1 MAGRK
6 RIALVTGGAGRL
18 GRTLASKLVEDGYEV
33 RCLIQRKEDAL
44 EAPPGT
50 IPYLGDI
57 TDEKALA
64 DACAGVE
71 LVIHLAAI
79 VSEYRGGPKDIMKTN
94 VLGTRRV
101 VDAAKAA
108 GARRLLFASST
119 SVYGR
124 KRRGKLNEDSET
136 GPSDTY
142 GQSKVLAEKE
152 VVNSGLNYTIF
163 RIATIY
169 GPGFEDFFLKM
180 FGIVRQGRGFM
191 VGKGENHIPLVHI
204 NDVVRAFQLA
214 LEEKVSRNKIYII
227 TDGRIY
233 TQREIVETIATLVG
247 VPTPEKRVSPLL
259 VRVVSKGM
267 NLDRD
272 EIGFLMTDKVMD
284 ISRAR
289 KQLGFRPKKSLE
301 SDSGELLKE
310 MTTYE
315 PKRSEEFE
323 V

>member
-1 MAGRK
+1 MASRK

-57 TDEKALA
+57 TDEEALA
-64 DACAGVE
+64 DACAGAE

-79 VSEYRGGPKDIMKTN
+79 VSEYKGGPEEIMKTN
-94 VLGTRRV
+94 VLGTRML
-101 VDAAKAA
+101 VDAARAA
-108 GARRLLFASST
+108 GAKRLLFASSL

-124 KRRGKLNEDSET
+124 RRKEKLNEDSET
-136 GPSDTY
+136 RPSDTY
-142 GQSKVLAEKE
+142 GQSKVLAENE
-152 VVNSGLNYTIF
+152 VINSGLNYTIF

-180 FGIVRQGRGFM
+180 FGIVRQGKGFV
-191 VGKGENHIPLVHI
+191 VGNGENHIPLVHI
-204 NDVVRAFQLA
+204 SDVVRVFQLA
-214 LEEKVSRNKIYII
+214 LEEKISRNKIYIV
-227 TDGRIY
+227 TDGRTY
-233 TQREIVETIATLVG
+233 TQKEIVESIAILVG
-247 VPTPEKRVSPLL
+247 VLMPKRRVSPFLAK
-259 VRVVSKGM
+259 VVSKGM

-272 EIGFLMTDKVMD
+272 EIGFLLTDKVMD
-284 ISRAR
+284 ISKAR

-301 SDSGELLKE
+301 SDSGELLRE
-310 MTTYE
+310 VSTYE